1 LAKREASHRLIM
13 GETHLVEEET
23 ANIRAAGFLN
33 RALDRFRSLARDGR
47 TISRDFLVADLKL
60 RIKVAKGLFE
70 QSICR
75 PFMHLAVPSFEQPD
89 LTVSAWDSES
99 SGLSELRLPWT
110 PADYKRYGVVS
121 GFNDSRYHTAVQF
134 DPIIVR
140 LLDRRARRAVYWMQA
155 VRELPPWEIGAPLR
169 PLLHEWL
176 LSRGKLPVHGGA
188 VGYRHGGVFLA
199 GSGGSG
205 KSNVALGCLN
215 SDLLYAADDFCV
227 LTDEPEWRIHSLY
240 CSGKIAGGDLP
251 RHPHL
256 AGHVSNA
263 DALDSEKA
271 LFFVHESFPEKII
284 RTMPLRAI
292 VMPQVMGFGR
302 SEIMPATA
310 AGAQLAVAM
319 STIELSPWTV
329 VSTFSQVAR
338 FVRALPCF
346 TLRIGEDSSAV
357 PSLIATLLS
366 RLS

>member
-1 LAKREASHRLIM
+1 MS
-13 GETHLVEEET
+13 ETHLVEGET
-23 ANIRAAGFLN
+23 ANLRAAVFLGQ
-33 RALDRFRSLARDGR
+33 ALDRFRSLARDGR
-47 TISRDFLVADLKL
+47 TTSCDFLVADLKL
-60 RIKVAKGLFE
+60 RIEVAKGPFE

-75 PFMHLAVPSFEQPD
+75 AFMHLAVPSFEQPD

-110 PADYKRYGVVS
+110 PADYERYGVVT
-121 GFNDSRYHTAVQF
+121 GFNDSRYHTAAQF
-134 DPIIVR
+134 DPIIIRV
-140 LLDRRARRAVYWMQA
+140 LDRHTRRAVYWTQA
-155 VRELPPWEIGAPLR
+155 ARELPRWEIGAPLR

-205 KSNVALGCLN
+205 KSNVALACLN

-227 LTDEPEWRIHSLY
+227 LADEPEWRIHSLY
-240 CSGKIAGGDLP
+240 CSGKIAGGDLR

-256 AGHVSNA
+256 LAHAGSTNA
-263 DALDSEKA
+263 LGREKA
-271 LFFVHESFPEKII
+271 LFFVNELFPAKIV
-284 RTMPLRAI
+284 RMMPVRAI
-292 VMPQVMGFGR
+292 LMPQVVGFGR
-302 SEIMPATA
+302 SEIVPATA
-310 AGAQLAVAM
+310 AAAQRAVAM

-329 VSTFSQVAR
+329 ASTFSRVAR

-346 TLRIGEDSSAV
+346 TLRIGEDSPAV
-357 PSLIATLLS
+357 PSLISNLLN